1 MKFRRFQIHPGADGL
16 AFFWGM
22 AEATLFFLVPDVWI
36 TGMALRGVRAGTR
49 AAFWAGAGALLGG
62 MGMYVWGARAP
73 HTALQWVDA
82 VPNISAPMIHQ
93 VQQQLAHVGY
103 LALWVGAFSGK
114 PYKIYA
120 VQAGAAHMPLIPFV
134 LMSFLAR
141 LTRFLLLGWGV
152 GVLAAPLRRRWPR
165 SVLYALW
172 ALGWI
177 LFYVWFFQVMPE

>member
-1 MKFRRFQIHPGADGL
+1 MRLRRLRGVSVADGL

-36 TGMALRGVRAGTR
+36 TGRALRGVRSGIR

-62 MGMYVWGARAP
+62 MGMYIWGARAP

-82 VPNISAPMIHQ
+82 VPNISATMIQQ
-93 VQQQLAHVGY
+93 VQQQLAHFGY

-120 VQAGAAHMPLIPFV
+120 VQAGAAHMPLIPFM

-141 LTRFLLLGWGV
+141 LTRFLLLGCHLFERFGS
-152 GVLAAPLRRRWPR
+152 LRAFPKR
-165 SVLYALW
+165 SL
-172 ALGWI
+172 
-177 LFYVWFFQVMPE
+177 